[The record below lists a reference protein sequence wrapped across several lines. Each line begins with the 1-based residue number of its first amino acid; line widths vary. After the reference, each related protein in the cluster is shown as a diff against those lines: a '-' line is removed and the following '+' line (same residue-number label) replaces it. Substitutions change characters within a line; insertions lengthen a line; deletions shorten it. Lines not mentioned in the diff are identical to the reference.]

1 MQFRKNKYG
10 SRFKNPIFPESSLII
25 SLDWEK
31 IIIPCE
37 LLILNR
43 LLTLN
48 EQNKRNTSVIAA
60 FTAPSVSLAIKI
72 YKIFKNVSE

>member
-1 MQFRKNKYG
+1 MAQD
-10 SRFKNPIFPESSLII
+10 KNPTFLESSLIVT
-25 SLDWEK
+25 LDWEK

-60 FTAPSVSLAIKI
+60 FTAPKCQFSDHNL
-72 YKIFKNVSE
+72 